1 MFYSEKYTVTS
12 HNVDVN
18 DNLRPTMVAQFMQE
32 TANHHMRDRKPSYY
46 DLFAVGKSFIVTRMA
61 IETYEQIHQYDNI
74 EVKTWRCPEKAAT
87 FIRCF
92 LIERDG
98 KVCARAYT
106 EWAVANRN
114 TGKLCRAGEVD
125 ISNYETGE
133 PLEMSIPVR
142 FRFPK
147 DTTWERVG
155 TKRVMYSDVDMNMH
169 MNNTRYLDMLWN
181 YIPEITGR
189 KVTSMSIRYMA
200 EAPINED
207 IEIYMA
213 PGDAAGR
220 WYFKTEVGGR
230 TNIEAIFTT
239 EEK

>member
-1 MFYSEKYTVTS
+1 MYYSDKYTVTS

-18 DNLRPTMVAQFMQE
+18 NNLRPTMLAQFMQE

-46 DLFAVGKSFIVTRMA
+46 DLFAVGKAFIVTRMA
-61 IETYEQIHQYDNI
+61 MEVEEQIHQYDNI

-98 KVCARAYT
+98 KICARAYT

-114 TGKLCRAGEVD
+114 TGKLCRADEVD
-125 ISNYETGE
+125 ISNYESGE
-133 PLEMSIPVR
+133 PLEMSVPIR

-147 DTTWERVG
+147 DTPWERVG
-155 TKRVMYSDVDMNMH
+155 SKTVMYSDVDMNMH
-169 MNNTRYLDMLWN
+169 MNNTRYMDMLWN
-181 YIPEITGR
+181 YIPDIMDR
-189 KVTSMSIRYMA
+189 KVNSISIRYMA
-200 EAPINED
+200 EAPINSEP
-207 IEIYMA
+207 EIFMA
-213 PGDAAGR
+213 PGEEPGQ
-220 WYFKTEVGGR
+220 WYFMTRVGER

-239 EEK
+239 GEK

>member
-61 IETYEQIHQYDNI
+61 IEIYEQIHQYDNI

-98 KVCARAYT
+98 KVCAR
-106 EWAVANRN
+106 EQS
-114 TGKLCRAGEVD
+114 L
-125 ISNYETGE
+125 
-133 PLEMSIPVR
+133 
-142 FRFPK
+142 
-147 DTTWERVG
+147 
-155 TKRVMYSDVDMNMH
+155 
-169 MNNTRYLDMLWN
+169 
-181 YIPEITGR
+181 R
-189 KVTSMSIRYMA
+189 K
-200 EAPINED
+200 
-207 IEIYMA
+207 
-213 PGDAAGR
+213 
-220 WYFKTEVGGR
+220 KTPAR
-230 TNIEAIFTT
+230 SFF
-239 EEK
+239 

>member
-1 MFYSEKYTVTS
+1 
-12 HNVDVN
+12 
-18 DNLRPTMVAQFMQE
+18 
-32 TANHHMRDRKPSYY
+32 
-46 DLFAVGKSFIVTRMA
+46 
-61 IETYEQIHQYDNI
+61 
-74 EVKTWRCPEKAAT
+74 
-87 FIRCF
+87 
-92 LIERDG
+92 
-98 KVCARAYT
+98 
-106 EWAVANRN
+106 
-114 TGKLCRAGEVD
+114 
-125 ISNYETGE
+125 
-133 PLEMSIPVR
+133 
-142 FRFPK
+142 
-147 DTTWERVG
+147 
-155 TKRVMYSDVDMNMH
+155 MYSDVDMNMH

-220 WYFKTEVGGR
+220 WYFKTEVDGK